1 MQEGFGK
8 LWRRTRWITKAFLA
22 LAVVYLLQRLTG
34 MASGAEPLIALG
46 ALFFGLLA
54 LIGGIRRTLRKAI
67 WRLRNRLVLAYL
79 MIAVVPIVLGVA
91 LVGLASWAI
100 LGQVAVYLVNSELN
114 RRITFLT
121 GPVEGLLRLRDA
133 DPQRFAAQFAPM
145 IERRFPS
152 FELLIHGATDVRFP
166 PDSTLTGPPADWPN
180 DNGLVV
186 KDKQLYAWVHERV
199 NGNELTLLAP
209 ITHDG
214 LSRLI
219 PGLGDVDLVPYTAR
233 SQESH
238 VPPRQNFLDFEFSS
252 PNPVP
257 VSSWA
262 SPRAVNRGVLLVD
275 TRIFAVLDAVFG
287 EKSQWF
293 DAVITTFV
301 VVSILFLLVEIASL
315 RYGIVLSQS
324 ITGAVHEL
332 YEGTMHV
339 KEGTFSYRIPVK
351 GNDQLAE
358 LSTAFNTMTEN
369 LGKLLVVAKEK
380 ERLQSELE
388 IAREVQSQLFPK
400 SAPASRTLQLA
411 AACSPARA
419 VSGDYYDYMP
429 ISEGAVAFAIG
440 DVAGKGIS
448 AALLM
453 ASIQSS
459 MRTQLSSMNGTQ
471 PDHVSTAKL
480 VGILNRQLYANTSP
494 EKYATFYFGLYDEAK
509 QALTYTNAG
518 HLPPILMRGGAFE
531 KLEPNGTVVGAFPS
545 AAYGEATIQLAPGDL
560 LVAYTDGIVEPENTY
575 GEMFGEERL
584 QEMLVKY
591 AQADSTEVMAR
602 VMEAVVQW
610 TGSSELQDDMTMLV
624 ARHI

>member
-1 MQEGFGK
+1 
-8 LWRRTRWITKAFLA
+8 
-22 LAVVYLLQRLTG
+22 VV
-34 MASGAEPLIALG
+34 E
-46 ALFFGLLA
+46 
-54 LIGGIRRTLRKAI
+54 
-67 WRLRNRLVLAYL
+67 V
-79 MIAVVPIVLGVA
+79 
-91 LVGLASWAI
+91 
-100 LGQVAVYLVNSELN
+100 
-114 RRITFLT
+114 
-121 GPVEGLLRLRDA
+121 
-133 DPQRFAAQFAPM
+133 
-145 IERRFPS
+145 
-152 FELLIHGATDVRFP
+152 
-166 PDSTLTGPPADWPN
+166 
-180 DNGLVV
+180 
-186 KDKQLYAWVHERV
+186 
-199 NGNELTLLAP
+199 
-209 ITHDG
+209 
-214 LSRLI
+214 
-219 PGLGDVDLVPYTAR
+219 
-233 SQESH
+233 
-238 VPPRQNFLDFEFSS
+238 
-252 PNPVP
+252 
-257 VSSWA
+257 
-262 SPRAVNRGVLLVD
+262 
-275 TRIFAVLDAVFG
+275 
-287 EKSQWF
+287 
-293 DAVITTFV
+293 
-301 VVSILFLLVEIASL
+301 ASL

-351 GNDQLAE
+351 GDDQLAE
-358 LSTAFNTMTEN
+358 LSAAFNTMTEN

-388 IAREVQSQLFPK
+388 IAREVQAQLFPK
-400 SAPASRTLQLA
+400 AAPASRTLQLA

-459 MRTQLSSMNGTQ
+459 MRTQLSSMNGAQ
-471 PDHVSTAKL
+471 PNHVSTAKL

-494 EKYATFYFGLYDEAK
+494 EKYATFYFGLYDEAT

-518 HLPPILMRGGAFE
+518 HLPPILMRGGNFE

-545 AAYGEATIQLAPGDL
+545 AAYGEATVQLETGDI

-584 QEMLVKY
+584 QEMLTKY
-591 AQADSTEVMAR
+591 AQADSTEIMAR

-624 ARHI
+624 ARRV